1 MSLRSDPAPVA
12 ADEHAPDSTFH
23 LSEAQKAFF
32 GAFGFL
38 LLPGLFADDIAELTA
53 AFEDV
58 FERNPAFESHED
70 LHFNDRRMII
80 TGVARQ
86 HPRLDALYGDP
97 RVIDIVSTLISPD
110 YVTCESDASLFYCD
124 TSWHADTFG
133 SPLNVYHVKLSFYL
147 DPLVASTGAIR
158 MIPGTHKY
166 DSPYARL
173 LRDKLSDHAAIERF
187 FGVEPQEVPAWALE
201 TRPGDLVVWNMAILH
216 ASFGGDE
223 RRRLFSLNFKEPD
236 ATA

>member
-12 ADEHAPDSTFH
+12 DDEGVAASTFR

-32 GAFGFL
+32 EAFGFL
-38 LLPGLFADDIAELTA
+38 LLPGVFADDIEELTA

-58 FERNPAFESHED
+58 FGRHPAFESHED

-80 TGVARQ
+80 AGFAHQ
-86 HPRLDALYGDP
+86 HPRLEALYDDP
-97 RVIDIVSTLISPD
+97 RVVDIVSTLISPD
-110 YVTCESDASLFYCD
+110 YVACESDASLFYCD

-133 SPLNVYHVKLSFYL
+133 SPLDVYHVKLSFYL

-166 DSPYARL
+166 DSPYAAL

-187 FGVEPQEVPAWALE
+187 FGVPPQGIPAWALE
-201 TRPGDLVVWNMAILH
+201 TRPGDLVVWNMAIIH

-236 ATA
+236 STA